1 MLTAVIIREN
11 RGREVREAAR
21 VYVDYIS
28 YLLTLILI
36 IIEIRNKLT
45 ASYIKRR

>member
-21 VYVDYIS
+21 ACVDYIF

-36 IIEIRNKLT
+36 IIEIRDKLT